1 MKKRIGLIFIVLLV
15 ALLAAALVAC
25 DPDPSN
31 PLSPENPS
39 QSTYT
44 VTFDLNGALWD
55 EEALAPIT
63 GVKYGDTIPEPLKKN
78 GDPIVP
84 TKRGYDFKGWIANNE
99 TFIFGEGGT
108 KIVSNTTIRAN
119 FEAKKYYH
127 IPDIYTTI
135 SYENGKYVLD
145 PNGHATEG
153 VDSTDVLKN
162 SLGEPVKDGDNT
174 IPVPATDITFA
185 EGAIGENTTIYSTYN
200 TTTPSRIAVPS
211 RPAAEGTT
219 KDNFCFWYYMADTLG
234 EDGTPLKDSSGATV
248 QHPVQ
253 FTEWASKNATDV
265 AVRKIAYSYDKPLT
279 LYAMFESDLPLVTV
293 EYYESE
299 TSETA
304 LNKDAITYRL
314 GDKIPEADKFVPT
327 LSETT
332 DHAMGYD
339 FDHWYFVYTTESEK
353 EGEDPVRNVQK
364 FVFETFDENGNSL
377 NKDSATSPMDA
388 AHDDEIPEGEQNFR
402 PVTLKLYANW
412 VKRIEIGSAD
422 DYNTKLAEPIGKLLS
437 EINAIKEGEPV
448 PEDKQ
453 KALDEYLTATIKFT
467 ADINFKGA
475 QLSPLF
481 DAAHPFAGIIDGG
494 NYTEGSE
501 RELAL
506 SGSYKLSNA
515 TVEGAN
521 FASLFGYVNGA
532 VKNLT
537 VENIALSATSANA
550 ELCLGALASVSGG
563 LFTNCVVTNITFTL
577 PENAGLTYIG
587 GLTGKLSGTSND
599 EEKGTISE
607 CKVTLTLL
615 SGLTASGLHIGAL
628 VGESGSSTTISNC
641 TATLTVSEVKTTA
654 EFSGLMIGAV
664 AGNSV
669 ANVSACEAT
678 LTVNEGVLAGGTAYI
693 GGLIGHNE
701 GSISKSHATFN
712 TSALSLGS
720 TASLQL
726 LAVGGFV
733 GRNEGDII
741 NSYSTAHITFTL
753 IANQDAHIGGFVG
766 LNSTSR
772 TDNQSDKEKGLG
784 AINRCYS
791 EGSVSAS
798 ADAAVKS
805 ADLYVGGMIGLSKH
819 SKFANNFTLVTV
831 TVSYNTDK
839 TDLIHAGFLFGA
851 LDKDA
856 SITSGY
862 YAKNGKV
869 TVNGTTYNGSEFAP
883 KEEGDSA
890 DEQTTE
896 NAICSL
902 GTPRDKADF
911 ADKKI
916 VFGTNTD
923 DIKDNLGWAGGNE
936 DASKNIWELKD
947 GAAAPTLIGI
957 GFPQESQEG

>member
-1 MKKRIGLIFIVLLV
+1 MKKRIGLIFVVLLI

-31 PLSPENPS
+31 PLGPENPS

-44 VTFDLNGALWD
+44 VTFDLDGADFTYDLP
-55 EEALAPIT
+55 PIT
-63 GVKYGDTIPEPLKKN
+63 GVKYGDTIPEPLYEGK
-78 GDPIVP
+78 PL
-84 TKRGYDFKGWIANNE
+84 TLQKRGYEFKGWTANN
-99 TFIFGEGGT
+99 TDFVFGANGT

-127 IPDIYTTI
+127 ILDIYTTI

-145 PNGHATEG
+145 DDGHAAEGAELTE
-153 VDSTDVLKN
+153 VLKN
-162 SLGEPVKDGDNT
+162 SLGEEVKDGSGNP
-174 IPVPATDITFA
+174 IRKPETDISLD
-185 EGAIGENTTIYSTYN
+185 GAIGENTTIYSTYN
-200 TTTPSRIAVPS
+200 ATTPSRIAVPS
-211 RPAAEGTT
+211 RPEAEDGT

-234 EDGTPLKDSSGATV
+234 EDGKPMTENGATV

-253 FTEWASKNATDV
+253 FTEWASKDATDV
-265 AVRKIAYSYDKPLT
+265 TVRKITYSYDKPLT
-279 LYAMFESDLPLVTV
+279 LYAMFESDLPFVTV
-293 EYYESE
+293 EYYENE
-299 TSETA
+299 ESETA
-304 LNKDAITYRL
+304 LRTDSEKYRL
-314 GDKIPEADKFVPT
+314 GDKIPETDKLEPENKED
-327 LSETT
+327 S
-332 DHAMGYD
+332 D
-339 FDHWYFVYTTESEK
+339 FDYWYFVYYTESEK

-364 FVFETFDENGNSL
+364 FVFETFDEEGNSS

-388 AHDDEIPEGEQNFR
+388 AHDDAIPEGEQNFR

-412 VKRIEIGSAD
+412 VKMIKIGSAN
-422 DYNTKLAEPIGKLLS
+422 DYKTKLTEPISDLLS
-437 EINAIKEGEPV
+437 NINAIKEGEPV
-448 PEDKQ
+448 PEDMQ
-453 KALDEYLTATIKFT
+453 KSLDEYLTATIKFT
-467 ADINFKGA
+467 ADIDFGGEK
-475 QLSPLF
+475 LSPLF

-501 RELAL
+501 GERTL
-506 SGSYKLSNA
+506 SGRYKLSNA
-515 TVEGAN
+515 TVKGAN

-537 VENIALSATSANA
+537 VDNITVNVTAENA
-550 ELCLGALASVSGG
+550 ELALGALASVSGG
-563 LFTNCVVTNITFTL
+563 SFTNCVVTNISFTL
-577 PENAGLTYIG
+577 PQNAGPAYIG

-607 CKVTLTLL
+607 CSATLAL
-615 SGLTASGLHIGAL
+615 SGLTASDLHIGGI
-628 VGESGSSTTISNC
+628 VGESGSSTAISNC
-641 TATLTVSEVKTTA
+641 TSTLTVSDIKTTA
-654 EFSGLMIGAV
+654 DVSGLMIGAV

-669 ANVSACEAT
+669 ANASACEAT
-678 LTVNEGVLAGGTAYI
+678 LTVNAGVLASGTAYI

-701 GSISKSHATFN
+701 GSVSKSHATCTA
-712 TSALSLGS
+712 TSLSLGS
-720 TASLQL
+720 TARMQL

-741 NSYSTAHITFTL
+741 NSYSDAKIALTLVKDQTAHV
-753 IANQDAHIGGFVG
+753 GGFVG

-772 TDNQSDKEKGLG
+772 IDSQSDKEKGLG

-791 EGSVSAS
+791 TGSVTVS

-805 ADLYVGGMIGLSKH
+805 AELYVGGMIGLSKH
-819 SKFANNFTLVTV
+819 SKFANNFTLANVTV
-831 TVSYNTDK
+831 TYNTDK

-862 YAKNGKV
+862 YANDGTV
-869 TVNGTTYNGSEFAP
+869 TVNGKTYKGSEFAP

-896 NAICSL
+896 TAICSL

-911 ADKKI
+911 AKKEI

-923 DIKDNLGWAGGNE
+923 EAKYNLGWAGGNEE
-936 DASKNIWELKD
+936 DASKNIWELKE
-947 GAAAPTLIGI
+947 GATAPTLIGI